1 MPLPDTMRAI
11 TIPTPGRET
20 GRLVVA
26 RAPTPLPREGEVLI
40 QVSHAG
46 VNRADILQRK
56 GLYPPPQ
63 GVSPLP
69 GLEVSGHI
77 VAMDR
82 NVKGWKVGDA
92 VCALLQGGGY
102 AEYATAH
109 SGYLLPVPKGWSMAE
124 AAALPEALFT
134 VWMALAEEAQLQS
147 GETLLVHGGASGI
160 GMVAIQYAHAIGAI
174 AYATAGTREKCA
186 ACIGWGAARA
196 IPYKDTDFAEDVLAV
211 TGGRGINVVLD
222 YIGGDY
228 VPRNLRVLAEDGR
241 MVSLAFLRGAT
252 VGQLDL
258 APLLL
263 KRIRWK
269 GTTLRARSDA
279 QKTAYAAAIRRIVWP
294 HIESGAIRPAI
305 HQVFSLENAEKS
317 HETMEQNLNIGKIVL
332 QV

>member
-11 TIPTPGRET
+11 TIPAPDRET
-20 GRLVVA
+20 GALVPDRV
-26 RAPTPLPREGEVLI
+26 PTPLPRDDEVLI
-40 QVSHAG
+40 KVSHAG

-56 GLYPPPQ
+56 GLYPPPE
-63 GVSPLP
+63 GASPLP

-77 VAMDR
+77 VALGR
-82 NVKGWKVGDA
+82 HVKGWKNGDA
-92 VCALLQGGGY
+92 VCALLPGGGY

-109 SGYLLPVPKGWSMAE
+109 SGYLLPVPQGCRMDE

-134 VWMALAEEAQLQS
+134 VWMALAEEAQLQA

-160 GMVAIQYAHAIGAI
+160 GMMAIQYATAIGAT
-174 AYATAGTREKCA
+174 AYATASTVEKCA
-186 ACIGWGAARA
+186 ACEGWGAAKA
-196 IPYKDTDFAEDVLAV
+196 INYHNADFVEEVLAATNGKGV
-211 TGGRGINVVLD
+211 DVVLD

-228 VPRNLRVLAEDGR
+228 VPRNLKALAADGR
-241 MVSLAFLRGAT
+241 MVSLAFLRGAK
-252 VGQLDL
+252 VEQLNL

-279 QKTAYAAAIRRIVWP
+279 QKTAYAAAIRRSLW
-294 HIESGAIRPAI
+294 HYIENGTIQPAI
-305 HQVFSLENAEKS
+305 HAVFSLENAEKA